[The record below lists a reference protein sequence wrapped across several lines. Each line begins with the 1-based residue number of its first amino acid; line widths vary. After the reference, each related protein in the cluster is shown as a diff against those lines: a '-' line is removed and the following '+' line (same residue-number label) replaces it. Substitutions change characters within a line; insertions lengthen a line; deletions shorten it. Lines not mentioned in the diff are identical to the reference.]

1 MEKVMWTD
9 LQGERSRLRGS
20 QAATQERRMGGHSV
34 QAACCRSGSSSY
46 PPGGVGSAE

>member
-20 QAATQERRMGGHSV
+20 QAATQERRMGGGGTV
-34 QAACCRSGSSSY
+34 QVVLLQVGVLLLSPWRCRQC
-46 PPGGVGSAE
+46 